1 MNLANEPIRAVPK
14 PSYGRRKPTAR
25 QRGNISPSVSKE
37 VIRRSGNVCERCGWT
52 IGRYDPTG
60 RKMGLQNAH
69 LLRRHKIEGKTEP
82 WDVARLC
89 GPSVNTG
96 TCHWWIDHT
105 RDGREWAAEYREK
118 LIERYR
124 EFTPE
129 QEMRLDKGD
138 VVNHPAHYTAG
149 EVESE

>member
-1 MNLANEPIRAVPK
+1 MNLANEPVRAVPK
-14 PSYGRRKPTAR
+14 PSYGRRKPTAK

-69 LLRRHKIEGKTEP
+69 LIRRGNVKVKTEP

-96 TCHWWIDHT
+96 TCHNIIDYT
-105 RDGREWAAEYREK
+105 AKGKEWAAEYREQ
-118 LIERYR
+118 LIQRYGGMKNENTR
-124 EFTPE
+124 
-129 QEMRLDKGD
+129 
-138 VVNHPAHYTAG
+138 
-149 EVESE
+149 